1 LKVQNY
7 NGKGSKNLKHLKC
20 GEMLEYIKATY
31 GHASKNMLKKS
42 KTMIDGIPN
51 SKTQLLLL
59 TSG

>member
-1 LKVQNY
+1 
-7 NGKGSKNLKHLKC
+7 
-20 GEMLEYIKATY
+20 MLEYIKATY